1 TPLSFNYIDVL
12 QSYVGAANKSSAL
25 DDEQKNKESCINF
38 LAEVGVIASGGK
50 TYEEEFALEMV
61 KARQGKAKSTPWGSS
76 FAPPP
81 EVLHGYNKKVTGK
94 TAEERLDMRSAI
106 KILQVNAT
114 KSDGGACALHD
125 AKDVHTM
132 FAYRQPSSSKS
143 TTVAKLKQALQEAGH
158 NVVIIGEESLG
169 LLRNQAYKDGHVEKT
184 TRSLIKSEVDRRLA
198 PNVTVVVDSING
210 IKGYRYEIWCI
221 ARSARTKFATLHVD
235 ATPSQCR
242 EWNMGRPEA
251 ERYTAAIL
259 DDLLGRFERPD
270 SRNRWDMPLITARPA
285 EGEANVREAIDLVLV
300 AVDPNTETIPR
311 AGIASKALEPTVAT
325 TNAPLSS
332 TNLLHEIDR
341 MSQDIIQ
348 CIMTAQTESSS
359 GVAECV
365 QCPNGITLRM
375 HRPMP
380 LQELRRHKRDFMKL
394 VTNVVM
400 TQVPTAASA
409 TTMFV
414 DYLKQRL

>member
-1 TPLSFNYIDVL
+1 MLPPFYFTDPQL
-12 QSYVGAANKSSAL
+12 GHMRTRPRT
-25 DDEQKNKESCINF
+25 F
-38 LAEVGVIASGGK
+38 LCFFSPA
-50 TYEEEFALEMV
+50 
-61 KARQGKAKSTPWGSS
+61 
-76 FAPPP
+76 
-81 EVLHGYNKKVTGK
+81 
-94 TAEERLDMRSAI
+94 
-106 KILQVNAT
+106 
-114 KSDGGACALHD
+114 
-125 AKDVHTM
+125 
-132 FAYRQPSSSKS
+132 
-143 TTVAKLKQALQEAGH
+143 
-158 NVVIIGEESLG
+158 
-169 LLRNQAYKDGHVEKT
+169 DGHVEKT

-210 IKGYRYEIWCI
+210 IKGCRYEIWCI

-325 TNAPLSS
+325 TNAPLSCTVALCVPMRLTECMFCANCVHLCS
-332 TNLLHEIDR
+332 PTGTAATNLLHEIDR

-375 HRPMP
+375 HRPVSSGWCGWPHLVTARVPSGVMHCAMHNEASFNIGACTGSELAFGLRVRCQHYLASPPQQMP